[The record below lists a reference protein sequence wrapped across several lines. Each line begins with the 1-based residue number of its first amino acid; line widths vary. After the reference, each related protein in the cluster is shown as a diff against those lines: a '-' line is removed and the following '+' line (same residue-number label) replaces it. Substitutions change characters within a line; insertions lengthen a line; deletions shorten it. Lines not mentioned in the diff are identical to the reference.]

1 MHRVPHLPFCCL
13 QVEIGNMDISLKYF
27 EEVYTTEHW
36 MVRVYRV
43 LDKCALRMLPRAAQ
57 QPGMQTHMQHFYVVP
72 VATIRTA

>member
-1 MHRVPHLPFCCL
+1 MQIEGTHGPVMCPEPCVGG

-43 LDKCALRMLPRAAQ
+43 LDQCAPRC
-57 QPGMQTHMQHFYVVP
+57 PG
-72 VATIRTA
+72 